1 MEQKGDAGYAFNRH
15 GRAAREARISRRGEL
30 NSKRTVCWMLER
42 INNESLLVVL
52 RNDYIEIQTLL
63 SFIDG
68 VSERTKV

>member
-1 MEQKGDAGYAFNRH
+1 MQGISRFNRD
-15 GRAAREARISRRGEL
+15 GRAARKAKISQRGEA